1 MFREIRIFTFFKTYS
16 GMKIFQRT
24 LTGNMITVGVE
35 PADTTEIDIKSSRQE
50 RNPSRLP
57 MSYL

>member
-1 MFREIRIFTFFKTYS
+1 MEIFE
-16 GMKIFQRT
+16 RT

-50 RNPSRLP
+50 RNPSRLA